1 MLSPRTRSAVI
12 TFALGLCLLAS
23 ACSSGSLKSLR
34 NTARLRQQLVDK
46 YHEQDIN
53 VSLRNSRFLFIA
65 FVNSP
70 LNRNDPA
77 ERARRAQETATFAA
91 SNFPTIKEIETIG
104 VSFIEAESR
113 FFIYRYSKNLG
124 FFTFDRY
131 GVTVSSSGPDEDPR
145 RPVVRFN
152 SARNETDVSIT
163 RLQLEGDMNHGIA
176 LVPHFAFKGN
186 ARDAT
191 RRAPDSVVFD
201 FASYADTKVFPGDA
215 PLNIRFDGI
224 VVFSGTAR
232 LLTPQDSA
240 SEGSTA
246 QFLTAQIPAAQFSKI
261 GTARQVELKL
271 GGKDFELSTEDV
283 KALRAM
289 SLYISQPHEETV
301 R

>member
-1 MLSPRTRSAVI
+1 MPSPQIRSAVI
-12 TFALGLCLLAS
+12 ILALGLCLLAF

-34 NTARLRQQLVDK
+34 NTARLRQQLIDK

-70 LNRNDPA
+70 LNKNDQA
-77 ERARRAQETATFAA
+77 QRARRAQETATFTA

-104 VSFIEAESR
+104 ISFFEAESR
-113 FFIYRYSKNLG
+113 FFVYHYSKNLG
-124 FFTFDRY
+124 FFAFDRY
-131 GVTVSSSGPDEDPR
+131 GVAVNSGGSDEDPR
-145 RPVVRFN
+145 KPVVRFN

-176 LVPHFAFKGN
+176 LVPHFTFKGN
-186 ARDAT
+186 ARDAS
-191 RRAPDSVVFD
+191 RSAPDSVVFD
-201 FASYADTKVFPGDA
+201 FASYADARVFQGDA
-215 PLNIRFDGI
+215 KLDIRCDEI
-224 VVFSGTAR
+224 AVFSGSAR

-246 QFLTAQIPAAQFSKI
+246 QFLTAQIPALQFSKI
-261 GTARQVELKL
+261 GTARQVKLKL
-271 GGKDFELSTEDV
+271 GRKDFELSPEDV
-283 KALRAM
+283 KALRTM
-289 SLYISQPHEETV
+289 SSYISQPHEVT